1 MICNN
6 SATDVYGKKTYF
18 TQAACYNMICSNS
31 ATDVY
36 EKKIYSIQAADY
48 MIGIPVEK
56 SADENLSEKQFY
68 HSSS

>member
-1 MICNN
+1 MICN
-6 SATDVYGKKTYF
+6 
-18 TQAACYNMICSNS
+18 NS

-56 SADENLSEKQFY
+56 SADENLSKKQFY